1 MVLEYEQLGTVS
13 TVLVMS
19 ILNTLIAYLTSY
31 SKYQLSNGFFDLKA
45 YFKKKKK
52 LSIIIGTLYSSTRMV
67 RHQDGTR
74 ALHIW
79 STDTL
84 LSIHHNVMKYSS
96 ILIMQGYETRI
107 Q

>member
-45 YFKKKKK
+45 YFLKEEEKTIDNNRN
-52 LSIIIGTLYSSTRMV
+52 LVLE
-67 RHQDGTR
+67 
-74 ALHIW
+74 W
-79 STDTL
+79 
-84 LSIHHNVMKYSS
+84 
-96 ILIMQGYETRI
+96 
-107 Q
+107 